1 MKVDV
6 VEDATIKEKIIS
18 VLATAKEG
26 MAQRDIQEL
35 IGAKWP
41 ASVYQALKQLVDDG
55 VVIKEQIGKKRRY
68 VYKINNQ
75 LRVDTTEEF
84 RL

>member
-55 VVIKEQIGKKRRY
+55 VVIKEQVGNKRRY
-68 VYKINNQ
+68 VYKINNH